1 MYRCKFGGKVM
12 FKTSI
17 RNKLIILLLL
27 TTILPFGTSII
38 ITYIHTKDS
47 FTNRVVQENS
57 NLLYQGKV
65 NLENYINELNRLTL
79 SLYNNNDFM
88 NFMRSANNTNNY
100 LNIGII
106 KQVMQTILYAEDHI
120 DRVHISFA
128 KDNRVISASKQSTV
142 VFATKDSAMNNENF
156 VKAKENPY
164 SMYIEPIKTKPW
176 TSKQSDKNVLTIHR
190 SFANI
195 PSSEVLAFI
204 SLEVRPDKI
213 FELSEN
219 LYDRRTE
226 DFYILSTEGDLIYS
240 SNKDILKDENKPQWI
255 DRILQSEEETGTI
268 EWKEAS
274 FNGVMIYDRM
284 TQSAGGMFL
293 VKRIPFTIL
302 HESAFN
308 VAKINIMFGV
318 IGLLLVIMATLFV
331 SLKITSPIR
340 ILLQNIQKV
349 EEGNMNVQFQSFSKD
364 EIGILGMRFKQMIE
378 KINQLINREYK
389 LELENKTNQLK
400 LLQSQINPHF
410 LYNALQS
417 IGTVALK
424 NKVPQIYQLITHL
437 SNNMRYV
444 MNTDEDIVPL
454 AKEIN
459 YTKAYLLL
467 QKERFGEQLE
477 YGMDIDEEIL
487 HIHVPKMI
495 LQPIIENYFKHGFEK
510 RNGVGKIKVECRKE
524 GEYLR
529 ITVLDNGDGVSESR
543 LEEIYQHFAEGKGI
557 KNGEE
562 TNIGLK
568 NVYVRLMLYY
578 NGLATLQ
585 LSNQEGAG
593 LLVTMRL
600 PISMEG
606 GKDEGNYSR

>member
-1 MYRCKFGGKVM
+1 M
-12 FKTSI
+12 FRRSI

-27 TTILPFGTSII
+27 TTVVPFGTSII
-38 ITYIHTKDS
+38 ITYVHTKES

-106 KQVMQTILYAEDHI
+106 KNVMQTILYAEDHI

-142 VFATKDSAMNNENF
+142 VFATNDSAMNNENF

-164 SMYIEPIKTKPW
+164 SMYIEPMKTKAG
-176 TSKQSDKNVLTIHR
+176 TSKKNEKNVITIHR

-195 PSSEVLAFI
+195 PSNEVLAFI
-204 SLEVRPDKI
+204 SLEIRPDKI
-213 FELSEN
+213 VELSEN
-219 LYDRRTE
+219 LYDRKTE
-226 DFYILSTEGDLIYS
+226 EFYILSSEGDLIYS
-240 SNKDILKDENKPQWI
+240 SNKDILNHEDKQQWI
-255 DRILQSEEETGTI
+255 DWILQSEEEKGTI

-274 FNGVMIYDRM
+274 FNGVMLYDRM
-284 TQSAGGMFL
+284 TQSTGGMFL
-293 VKRIPFTIL
+293 VKRIPYSIL

-318 IGLLLVIMATLFV
+318 VGLLLVIMATLFV
-331 SLKITSPIR
+331 SLKITFPIR

-349 EEGNMNVQFQSFSKD
+349 EDGDMNVQFESFGKD

-424 NKVPQIYQLITHL
+424 NNVPQIYQLITHL

-454 AKEIN
+454 AKEVN

-477 YGMDIDEEIL
+477 YVMDIDEEIIN
-487 HIHVPKMI
+487 IHVPKMI
-495 LQPIIENYFKHGFEK
+495 LQPIIENYFKHGFEI
-510 RNGVGKIKVECRKE
+510 RDGVGKIKVECKKE
-524 GEYLR
+524 GEHLL
-529 ITVLDNGDGVSESR
+529 INVLDNGAGVSESR
-543 LEEIYQHFAEGKGI
+543 LEEIYQHFAEEKSI

-568 NVYVRLMLYY
+568 NVFVRLMLYY
-578 NGLATLQ
+578 DGFATLQ
-585 LSNQEGAG
+585 LNNQEGGG

-606 GKDEGNYSR
+606 GKHEGNYSG